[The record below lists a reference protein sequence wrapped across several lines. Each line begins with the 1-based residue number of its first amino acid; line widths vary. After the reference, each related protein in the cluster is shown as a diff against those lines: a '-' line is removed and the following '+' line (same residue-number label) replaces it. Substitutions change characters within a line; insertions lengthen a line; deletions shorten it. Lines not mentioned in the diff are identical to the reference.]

1 MVYQLEMLFIL
12 YFYNITKQGE
22 LYMDEERLNKM
33 VDDLYLFFPLFRKK
47 LLKHKKKLKHNNMP
61 HSYYHILKVL
71 KKRGELPMSEIGRMV
86 YISKSNMT
94 SLIDKLVENRLA
106 ERLPDK
112 KDRRVINIAITDKGN
127 DLLREWR
134 KHSNNEIKINLST
147 LSDEDL
153 EKFYESIKNI
163 KTILNKIGDN
173 K

>member
-1 MVYQLEMLFIL
+1 
-12 YFYNITKQGE
+12 
-22 LYMDEERLNKM
+22 MDEERLNKM

-47 LLKHKKKLKHNNMP
+47 LLKHKKKYKQKKMP

-94 SLIDKLVENRLA
+94 SIIDKLVENGLA

-112 KDRRVINIAITDKGN
+112 NDRRVINIALTDKGN
-127 DLLREWR
+127 DLLRDWR
-134 KHSNNEIKINLST
+134 KNSNNEIKMNLST

-153 EKFYESIKNI
+153 EKFYDSVENIKNI
-163 KTILNKIGDN
+163 LNKMDDD
-173 K
+173 